1 MKLCDR
7 RVPIKLKKKKIIRL
21 SYIYDQLCFMVLN
34 VGSLRSSIFIKMN
47 IVEKRML
54 KWISGNTQKDR
65 IRNEIIHPK
74 MGVALIDA
82 KMRELLKMI

>member
-1 MKLCDR
+1 
-7 RVPIKLKKKKIIRL
+7 
-21 SYIYDQLCFMVLN
+21 MVLN